1 MVTEQ
6 NLTNQAWLE
15 FQFWEMRRASSLV
28 MRRVSPS
35 YVGGARGRNI
45 CAERLVS
52 KLCKERRLQRLGH
65 EICKLRTSW
74 AVVEQ
79 NMSVYNHLL

>member
-6 NLTNQAWLE
+6 NLTNQALLE

-35 YVGGARGRNI
+35 YVGGTFALSAWSRNFAKIVDSRGFVMKS
-45 CAERLVS
+45 AS
-52 KLCKERRLQRLGH
+52 
-65 EICKLRTSW
+65 
-74 AVVEQ
+74 
-79 NMSVYNHLL
+79 